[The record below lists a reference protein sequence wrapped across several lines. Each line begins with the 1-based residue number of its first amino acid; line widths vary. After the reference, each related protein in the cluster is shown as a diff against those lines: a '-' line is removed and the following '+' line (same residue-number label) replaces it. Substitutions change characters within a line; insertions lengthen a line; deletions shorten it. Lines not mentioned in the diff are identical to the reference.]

1 MLYTLKLFSSAPI
14 ILYSHRNTEE
24 KKIYKIWIFPSM
36 VKRIPLQHLNPHF
49 YIIKSVLLSPLIHH
63 LNAPNTNWV
72 HVFYFLNIIDRW
84 CPNAYVHY
92 KQTLFLPISDTQ
104 EYPELFVRT
113 REIGPRT
120 MKNGLVLNITILLYD
135 VLWNIFF
142 QELVFFITA
151 YICSKAPFKIFIF
164 GRPKTVLPR
173 HQQSLWLRG
182 IAVKNNN
189 ISCKTIKVFSFRF
202 ITQSSTFYIV

>member
-1 MLYTLKLFSSAPI
+1 MS
-14 ILYSHRNTEE
+14 
-24 KKIYKIWIFPSM
+24 
-36 VKRIPLQHLNPHF
+36 KRLCALQ
-49 YIIKSVLLSPLIHH
+49 
-63 LNAPNTNWV
+63 T
-72 HVFYFLNIIDRW
+72 NIIFTDIW
-84 CPNAYVHY
+84 HSG
-92 KQTLFLPISDTQ
+92 ISGIVFSYQRNRPT
-104 EYPELFVRT
+104 
-113 REIGPRT
+113 
-120 MKNGLVLNITILLYD
+120 KNGLVLNITILLYD

-202 ITQSSTFYIV
+202 ITQSSTFYIVFSLIITQHLGKYIQIKIKIWKTLDDI